1 MKKILNYVPAV
12 LAAILAIGVVTVFKA
27 CAPMDDG
34 SWMNC
39 HNAQLQVFV
48 IAIVITI
55 IAVVNIF
62 LNNKKINLCLGI
74 VGIALAVIAAIVPG
88 IITHLCMMDTMRCHA
103 IMRPY
108 VVVLSVL
115 FIIAQVL
122 LTVLGLKDS
131 KKEQ

>member
-12 LAAILAIGVVTVFKA
+12 LSAILAIGVVTAFKA
-27 CAPMDDG
+27 CAPMEDG

-39 HNAQLQVFV
+39 HNAQMQVFV
-48 IAIVITI
+48 TAIVITI

-74 VGIALAVIAAIVPG
+74 VGVILAVLAAIVPG
-88 IITHLCMMDTMRCHA
+88 IITHLCMMNTMRCHT

-122 LTVLGLKDS
+122 LIVFGLKDM